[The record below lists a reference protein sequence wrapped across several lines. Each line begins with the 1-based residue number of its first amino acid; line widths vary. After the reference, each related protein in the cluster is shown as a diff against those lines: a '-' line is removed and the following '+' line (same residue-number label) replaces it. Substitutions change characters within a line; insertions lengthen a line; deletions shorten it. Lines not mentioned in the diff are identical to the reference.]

1 MSGSSG
7 TSIHACRAG
16 KIVIAGWQGGYGNA
30 VVIDHGGG
38 MATLY
43 GHQSRIAVSEGQQ
56 VNAGDVIGYVGSTGM
71 STGPHLHF
79 EVRISGNPVNPASYL

>member
-1 MSGSSG
+1 MNATYGEP
-7 TSIHACRAG
+7 IYACRAG
-16 KIVIAGWQGGYGNA
+16 TVVVASAQGGYGNA

-43 GHQSRIAVSEGQQ
+43 GHQSRLGVSEGQQ
-56 VNAGDVIGYVGSTGM
+56 VNAGDVIGYAGSTGY

-79 EVRISGNPVNPASYL
+79 EVRMSGNPVDPAHYL